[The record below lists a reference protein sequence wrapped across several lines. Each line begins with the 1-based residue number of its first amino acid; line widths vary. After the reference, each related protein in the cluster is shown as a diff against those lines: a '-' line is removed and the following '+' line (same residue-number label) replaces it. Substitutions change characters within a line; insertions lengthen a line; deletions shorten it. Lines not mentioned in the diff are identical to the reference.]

1 VIDNETQIQLGME
14 TLLSGWG
21 CQVWSPA
28 AARPR
33 STGWAPTRPT

>member
-21 CQVWSPA
+21 CQVWSQA
-28 AARPR
+28 AAAAAIDRLG
-33 STGWAPTRPT
+33 TTRQT